1 MEEQPDYLINDP
13 RFSDLT
19 DPQHQELAKLYFQ
32 SLKQKAERL
41 EIAFVRQDWEIPE
54 GPSDGMARV
63 AAGNVTSDFDVAV
76 RELAR
81 AKGKREPDLPREDS
95 SGPSPT
101 FFEEVAAT
109 EVAATDHEGVV
120 YETAYPSST
129 VRGKSYRVAL
139 TSDGLWSCECEGF
152 RHLARC
158 KHLAEVRDWYE
169 QQRTET
175 QAPEHPPQ
183 APSAPPV
190 AVDPS
195 LQQDPRVP
203 LERPIN
209 TPVPQ
214 GGVMIGG
221 PPSQEGSARAPL
233 TPPSPAQPVDPWS
246 PRQDV
251 VVEPGATVTLRPRKR
266 S

>member
-19 DPQHQELAKLYFQ
+19 DPQHQELANLYFQ

-63 AAGNVTSDFDVAV
+63 AAGNVTADFDVAV

-81 AKGKREPDLPREDS
+81 AKGKREPELPRED
-95 SGPSPT
+95 GDGVAPP
-101 FFEEVAAT
+101 FFEEAAAT
-109 EVAATDHEGVV
+109 EHEGTV

-139 TSDGLWSCECEGF
+139 TSDGLWSCDCDGF

-158 KHLAEVRDWYE
+158 KHLAEVRTWYE
-169 QQRTET
+169 QQAEA
-175 QAPEHPPQ
+175 QAPEPPPQ

-190 AVDPS
+190 AAAPS
-195 LQQDPRVP
+195 LQQDPRMP
-203 LERPIN
+203 AERPIN

-221 PPSQEGSARAPL
+221 VPSQEGPSRSPPA
-233 TPPSPAQPVDPWS
+233 PSPAPPVDPWS
-246 PRQDV
+246 PRHDI